1 MIITK
6 FEEVNNMKKL
16 ILTISFILI
25 FVLLTGC
32 TKTNTGTQTNDITSS
47 PVPTDSAT
55 AEITE
60 KPEPT
65 EAVAEPTPQ
74 EPEESLTI
82 ADYFPQKE
90 NTKYI
95 YEGEGNEYAS
105 YSVFTDYISKNRIQL
120 RTNNGGS
127 ELVRVLENKDGQL
140 TVLLSRGEIYYR
152 ENLLNSTDENTEILL
167 KEPLVKGTEWTLA
180 DNRKRY
186 ISNVDVEI
194 TTPAGTFQALEV
206 TTEGEDDKV
215 VDYYAAEVG
224 LIKSIFT
231 SGGMDVTSTLSKIEE
246 DVPFEQTI
254 RFYYP
259 NVNEDVIYLVEKQ
272 LLFNTNDITKIE
284 LEDAIKDIKKD
295 NLDPVLSTNTK
306 INSLYLNKDNV
317 VYVDFTKELIS
328 EINAGSSYE
337 TLILQCITNT
347 LGDYYGVKEVYITVE
362 GEPYESGHYSM
373 RKGEAFQV
381 DMENVVVE

>member
-1 MIITK
+1 MIIIK
-6 FEEVNNMKKL
+6 FEEVNDMKKI
-16 ILTISFILI
+16 ILAVNFILI

-32 TKTNTGTQTNDITSS
+32 AKTGTDNETNDISSS
-47 PVPTDSAT
+47 PKPTDSAT
-55 AEITE
+55 AEITD

-65 EAVAEPTPQ
+65 NAVAEPTLPV
-74 EPEESLTI
+74 PEESSTI
-82 ADYFPQKE
+82 ADYFPFTE
-90 NTKYI
+90 NTKYS
-95 YEGEGNEYAS
+95 YEGEGNEYAT
-105 YSVFTDYISKNRIQL
+105 YSVFTDYIAKNRIQL

-140 TVLLSRGEIYYR
+140 TMLLSRGETYYR
-152 ENLLNSTDENTEILL
+152 ENLLNSTEGNTEILL
-167 KEPLVKGTEWTLA
+167 KEPLVIGTEWTLA
-180 DNRKRY
+180 DDSKRY

-194 TTPAGTFQALEV
+194 ITPAGTFQAIEV
-206 TTEGEDDKV
+206 TTEGKDNKE

-224 LIKSIFT
+224 LVKSIFT
-231 SGGMDVTSTLSKIEE
+231 SGGIDVSSTLSKIEE
-246 DVPFEQTI
+246 NVPFEQTI

-272 LLFNTNDITKIE
+272 LLFNTNDIIKIE
-284 LEDAIKDIKKD
+284 LVDAIKDIKKD
-295 NLDPVLSTNTK
+295 NLDQVLSSNTK

-328 EINAGSSYE
+328 EMNAGSGYE

-362 GEPYESGHYSM
+362 GKPYESGHYSM
-373 RKGEAFQV
+373 KIGEAFQV
-381 DMENVVVE
+381 DMENVVE

>member
-25 FVLLTGC
+25 FVLLIGCAKTDTG
-32 TKTNTGTQTNDITSS
+32 NETNDISS
-47 PVPTDSAT
+47 TPEPTDTVT

-65 EAVAEPTPQ
+65 QAVAEPTPQ
-74 EPEESLTI
+74 VTEESLTI
-82 ADYFPQKE
+82 ADYFPLNE

-180 DNRKRY
+180 DKRKRF

-194 TTPAGTFQALEV
+194 TTPAETFQALEV

-246 DVPFEQTI
+246 NVPFEQTI

-284 LEDAIKDIKKD
+284 LVDAIKDIKKD
-295 NLDPVLSTNTK
+295 NLDPVLSSNTK

-317 VYVDFTKELIS
+317 VYVDFTKELLS
-328 EINAGSSYE
+328 EMNAGSGYE

-347 LGDYYGVKEVYITVE
+347 LGDYYGVKEVYITVD
-362 GEPYESGHYSM
+362 GKPYESGHYSM
-373 RKGEAFQV
+373 KKGEAFQA
-381 DMENVVVE
+381 DMENVVE